1 MDGNP
6 LPEGFVDLLLQD
18 MVQIRLSYQYQAEA
32 VQGIITVIHQHLQ
45 VPQDIIIQIL
55 RFINR
60 KDQGLFLVFIQ
71 VIHPL
76 LDHFKQ
82 CGKIGPWE
90 GSACGLILLWNGRNG
105 TPK

>member
-1 MDGNP
+1 M
-6 LPEGFVDLLLQD
+6 DLLLQD

-32 VQGIITVIHQHLQ
+32 VQEIITVLHQHLQ

-55 RFINR
+55 RFIDR
-60 KDQGLFLVFIQ
+60 KDQGLFLFFIQ

-76 LDHFKQ
+76 LDYFKQ
-82 CGKIGPWE
+82 RGKIEPWK